1 MKYSSLS
8 LPSRLALFHKEY
20 LKNAQQLNLKNSLLI
35 FLLLNEK
42 NDTSNLIQM
51 EILPTIFLNNQI
63 DYQNFF
69 QVQDFQGM
77 NKLFLKHP

>member
-51 EILPTIFLNNQI
+51 EILPTTFLNNQI

-77 NKLFLKHP
+77 NKPFLKHP